1 MFQLALDEA
10 TSTLVDRD
18 AEIKEHKSTIEEYSC
33 SFREH
38 EAIRRQLHNTIQELK
53 VTLLH

>member
-38 EAIRRQLHNTIQELK
+38 EALRRQLHNTIQELK